1 MGATR
6 SATRAA
12 RRVWQQVGEGV
23 YRIDRAN
30 VNCYLVV
37 TPDGMTLVDAGL
49 PDSFSGLRVVLAS
62 FGAKPSDIDAVV
74 LTHGHFDHVGMSSR
88 LTHEHHVPHF
98 VHDED
103 RKLARHPY
111 RYDHE
116 APRAGYLLRYPKAIP
131 VIAGMATAG
140 ALSVRG
146 IEAAGALH
154 PDQPMDVPG
163 RLVPVWSPGHTYGHC
178 GFTLP
183 GSGILFA
190 GDALVTLDPYTG
202 ETGPRIVAKAATA
215 DSERALASLDALEA
229 TGARTVL
236 PGHGEPWQQGIASAV
251 SAARAVGA
259 E

>member
-1 MGATR
+1 MGAT
-6 SATRAA
+6 

-30 VNCYLVV
+30 VNCYVVV
-37 TPDGMTLVDAGL
+37 TPEGITLVDTGL
-49 PDSFSGLRVVLAS
+49 PGSFPGLQVVLAT

-74 LTHGHFDHVGMSSR
+74 LTHGHFDHVGMSAR
-88 LTHEHHVPHF
+88 LVHDHHVPHF

-103 RKLARHPY
+103 RRLARHPY

-116 APRAGYLLRYPKAIP
+116 APRAGYLLRYPKAVP
-131 VIAGMATAG
+131 VIAEMA
-140 ALSVRG
+140 
-146 IEAAGALH
+146 AAGALTIKGIEAGGAVR
-154 PDQPMDVPG
+154 PDRPMDVPG

-178 GFTLP
+178 GFSLP

-202 ETGPRIVAKAATA
+202 ERGPRIVAKAATA

-236 PGHGEPWQQGIASAV
+236 TGHGEPWQGGIAAAV
-251 SAARAVGA
+251 QAARSAGA
-259 E
+259 A

>member
-1 MGATR
+1 MRAT
-6 SATRAA
+6 

-23 YRIDRAN
+23 FRIDRAN
-30 VNCYLVV
+30 VNCYVVV
-37 TPDGMTLVDAGL
+37 TPEGITLVDTGL
-49 PDSFSGLRVVLAS
+49 PGSFTGLQVVLAT

-74 LTHGHFDHVGMSSR
+74 LTHGHFDHVGMSAR
-88 LTHEHHVPHF
+88 LVHDHHVPHF

-103 RKLARHPY
+103 RRLARHPY

-116 APRAGYLLRYPKAIP
+116 APRAGYLFRYPKAVP
-131 VIAGMATAG
+131 VIAEMA
-140 ALSVRG
+140 
-146 IEAAGALH
+146 AAGALTIKGIEAGGAVH
-154 PDQPMDVPG
+154 PDKPMDVPG

-178 GFTLP
+178 GFSLP

-236 PGHGEPWQQGIASAV
+236 TGHGEPWQGGIAAAV
-251 SAARAVGA
+251 QAARSAGA
-259 E
+259 A